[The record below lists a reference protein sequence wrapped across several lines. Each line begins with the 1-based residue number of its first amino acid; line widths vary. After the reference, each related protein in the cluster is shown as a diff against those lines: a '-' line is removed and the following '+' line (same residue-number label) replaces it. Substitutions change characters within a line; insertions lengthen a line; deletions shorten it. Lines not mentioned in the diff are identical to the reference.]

1 MIDEIYEN
9 LDNNNHVM
17 GIFLDL
23 QKAFDSVSHSILP
36 EKVYAYGIRGPAHKW
51 LKNYLDNRTQYVTM
65 NGYSSTIS
73 TITYGVPQGSI
84 LGPLLFLL
92 YINDISNVIPE
103 LKVKLFADD
112 TNIFLFNKSIVSLFV
127 DASKALEKLNNWFS
141 ANKLSLNVDKTHY
154 CIFRKRGNI
163 LDKNIQYPSLTLDN
177 HIIERVNYTKYLG
190 IIIDEFITFKEHIN
204 HLVNKLKQYCGFFYK
219 FRSRL
224 PKKCLRTI
232 YFAMIHSHL
241 NYGVAIYGNTT
252 NSQLEPLLKINNKI
266 LRILQSK
273 PLKTPVEQLYNN
285 YNTLQITELRD
296 YNIICLVHKFI
307 HNLQYL
313 PEIISQLFYIQF

>member
-1 MIDEIYEN
+1 MTDK
-9 LDNNNHVM
+9 H
-17 GIFLDL
+17 
-23 QKAFDSVSHSILP
+23 QQ
-36 EKVYAYGIRGPAHKW
+36 
-51 LKNYLDNRTQYVTM
+51 T
-65 NGYSSTIS
+65 
-73 TITYGVPQGSI
+73 
-84 LGPLLFLL
+84 
-92 YINDISNVIPE
+92 
-103 LKVKLFADD
+103 LFADD
-112 TNIFLFNKSIVSLFV
+112 TNIFLFNKNIASLFV
-127 DASKALEKLNNWFS
+127 DASKALEKLNIWFS

-163 LDKNIQYPSLTLDN
+163 LDKNIQYPSLILDN

-190 IIIDEFITFKEHIN
+190 IIIDEFITFKEHID
-204 HLVNKLKQYCGFFYK
+204 HLVNKLKQYCGIFYQ

-252 NSQLEPLLKINNKI
+252 TSQLEPLLKINNKI

-296 YNIICLVHKFI
+296 YNILCLVHKFI
-307 HNLQYL
+307 HNLQDL
-313 PEIISQLFYIQF
+313 PEIYHSYFTFNSEIHSYNTRTSSNLHNYSTIQFKPRI

>member
-1 MIDEIYEN
+1 M
-9 LDNNNHVM
+9 
-17 GIFLDL
+17 
-23 QKAFDSVSHSILP
+23 
-36 EKVYAYGIRGPAHKW
+36 
-51 LKNYLDNRTQYVTM
+51 
-65 NGYSSTIS
+65 
-73 TITYGVPQGSI
+73 
-84 LGPLLFLL
+84 
-92 YINDISNVIPE
+92 
-103 LKVKLFADD
+103 
-112 TNIFLFNKSIVSLFV
+112 
-127 DASKALEKLNNWFS
+127 
-141 ANKLSLNVDKTHY
+141 
-154 CIFRKRGNI
+154 
-163 LDKNIQYPSLTLDN
+163 
-177 HIIERVNYTKYLG
+177 NYTKYLG

-204 HLVNKLKQYCGFFYK
+204 HLVNKLKQYCGIFYK

-252 NSQLEPLLKINNKI
+252 TSQLEPLLKINNKI

-307 HNLQYL
+307 HNLQDL
-313 PEIISQLFYIQF
+313 PEIYHSYFTFNSEIHSYNTRTSSNLHIQQFNSNLGYRHITILESNLWNKLPKTIKIIKSPFIFKTKLKFILK